1 MLARFSL
8 TLALGAASALA
19 LTINAPT
26 TPTSGG
32 TTSITWSS
40 TSTDPVF
47 SIELNHPS
55 FNSAFAIANNVNP
68 ADNNATVV
76 IPPVPAEDNYT
87 LTFVNVTNIDDVFA
101 TSPSFSIAAATS
113 ASASVT
119 GSASGVGAS
128 ASGSAIGSAT
138 GSASASKA
146 SATAPSSSGSGSASS
161 SAPSSSS
168 TTNGAPSSSFGV
180 PASALAAFAAAAL
193 LF

>member
-1 MLARFSL
+1 MLAQVSL

-19 LTINAPT
+19 LTVNSPT
-26 TPTSGG
+26 NPTSGG

-68 ADNNATVV
+68 ADNNATIV

-87 LTFVNVTNIDDVFA
+87 LTFVNVTNINDVFA
-101 TSPSFSIAAATS
+101 TSPSFSIGAATS
-113 ASASVT
+113 ASASAT

-128 ASGSAIGSAT
+128 GSGSVIGSAT
-138 GSASASKA
+138 GSASGSKA
-146 SATAPSSSGSGSASS
+146 SATSPSSSGSASS

-168 TTNGAPSSSFGV
+168 TTNGAASPSFGI
-180 PASALAAFAAAAL
+180 PASALAMFAAAAL
-193 LF
+193 IL